1 MGFINRIE
9 SLNEV
14 PQFNVEKVPL
24 FDANHRPIDAYSLQR
39 TDTNQHL
46 GVVGERYRPIQME
59 EMVDVLNRASNIVD
73 SGIQH
78 VGYTMSRGGR
88 KVLIQSK
95 LSETINVDGDE
106 VDPYFYTMIDN
117 TGMGSNK
124 TIPST
129 LRIACDNA
137 LHMLTISSDTCSRH
151 SSIFDTRV
159 ETMVGNIAQS
169 IQAAKNFNDTMK
181 KLKGIKYTRDE
192 MVKLTQ
198 RLIPVEKEE
207 STKRALK
214 RERIV
219 ELFESGRG
227 NVGETR
233 WDALNA
239 ITEYETHTGKQSPE
253 KLMRN
258 LLNATM
264 SRKGLQ
270 LLTAA

>member
-1 MGFINRIE
+1 
-9 SLNEV
+9 
-14 PQFNVEKVPL
+14 
-24 FDANHRPIDAYSLQR
+24 
-39 TDTNQHL
+39 
-46 GVVGERYRPIQME
+46 
-59 EMVDVLNRASNIVD
+59 
-73 SGIQH
+73 
-78 VGYTMSRGGR
+78 
-88 KVLIQSK
+88 
-95 LSETINVDGDE
+95 
-106 VDPYFYTMIDN
+106 
-117 TGMGSNK
+117 
-124 TIPST
+124 
-129 LRIACDNA
+129 
-137 LHMLTISSDTCSRH
+137 
-151 SSIFDTRV
+151 
-159 ETMVGNIAQS
+159 MVGNIAQS

-181 KLKGIKYTRDE
+181 KLKSIKYTRDE
-192 MVKLTQ
+192 MVKLSQ

-258 LLNATM
+258 LLNSTM